1 MKVICDCSSFCE
13 NKDCP
18 HIKKHKPID
27 VYLGKLC
34 SDNYSECAYQN
45 YQEIKCE
52 SDKEIMDEKNYRC
65 NDPKR
70 HLKSVLVCLHK
81 GCVHYGCGFYFDSV
95 LRSGDN
101 LGGNPGVS
109 KVDRSDESKG
119 GINRVSKPHRRG
131 IKSKASASRHKT
143 LEAG

>member
-1 MKVICDCSSFCE
+1 MKVICSWSKFCE
-13 NKDCP
+13 NKECP
-18 HIKKHKPID
+18 HIIEHEPEDIYFEKTCTE
-27 VYLGKLC
+27 L
-34 SDNYSECAYQN
+34 SECDYQN
-45 YQEIKCE
+45 YQEMKCE
-52 SDKEIMDEKNYRC
+52 PDKEIMDEKNYRC

-95 LRSGDN
+95 LRHGDN
-101 LGGNPGVS
+101 PGSNPGVS

-119 GINRVSKPHRRG
+119 GVKRVSKPHKRG

-143 LEAG
+143 LKAG